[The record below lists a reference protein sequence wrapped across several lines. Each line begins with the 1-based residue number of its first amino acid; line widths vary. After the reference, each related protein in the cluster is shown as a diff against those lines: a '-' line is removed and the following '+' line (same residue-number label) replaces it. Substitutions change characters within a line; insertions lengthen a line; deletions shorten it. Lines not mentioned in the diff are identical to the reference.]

1 MPSNKRSSPVKPTDN
16 KDIQKKRIRDLH
28 VQYISTK
35 ENAYGETAYFKLL
48 DKDVN
53 EKLKIMDDVGDV
65 KLPYWVTDDGSIML
79 SCKQKNMENIGNIDL
94 VKNVKRI
101 IDLDLVYY
109 DFKTKNDEQ
118 LQGYTAQIYFTNDIL
133 IESNNNTEN

>member
-1 MPSNKRSSPVKPTDN
+1 MPSNKRSPPVKPNTDN
-16 KDIQKKRIRDLH
+16 QKMRLRNLH

-35 ENAYGETAYFKLL
+35 ENTFGETSYFKLL
-48 DKDVN
+48 DKDIN

-65 KLPYWVTDDGSIML
+65 KLPYWTTDDGSVML
-79 SCKQKNMENIGNIDL
+79 SCKPNNMDNIGNIDL

-109 DFKTKNDEQ
+109 DFKTKDDKQ
-118 LQGYTAQIYFTNDIL
+118 LKGYTAQIWFTNDIL
-133 IESNNNTEN
+133 IESKSTEN